1 MGIILNPDMDNSFI
15 SLVKSKDT
23 EIFVD
28 KTDFIEKFS
37 SKINA
42 DKRFFCCNPSPS
54 FWKNSHC
61 TYALSL
67 LFQGICLQKFLMV

>member
-37 SKINA
+37 SKLMLISVFFA
-42 DKRFFCCNPSPS
+42 VTRPRRFGKTATAHMLSAYYSRGYVF
-54 FWKNSHC
+54 KN
-61 TYALSL
+61 
-67 LFQGICLQKFLMV
+67 F